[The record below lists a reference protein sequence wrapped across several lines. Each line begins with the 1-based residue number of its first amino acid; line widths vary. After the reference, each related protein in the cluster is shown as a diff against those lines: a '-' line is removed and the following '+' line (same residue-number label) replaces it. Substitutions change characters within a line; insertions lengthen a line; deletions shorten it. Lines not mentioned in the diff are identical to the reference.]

1 MTAISV
7 YMDVNNNPAEITAQ
21 RSSSSIHHR
30 TSSSSIHHRSQR
42 SNVDT
47 HIPSSSSTATASA
60 LLNTATA
67 ALSSSAHTS
76 RTFRSINSP
85 VINDI
90 DGDSHD
96 NLGQPVPPSNRDALI
111 QKQIQELIRQ
121 SISSSSSST
130 TATDLDAAFQSF
142 MYASTMNSSSSGG
155 GTTTAISD
163 HFRHL
168 LSSQHD
174 VDNDQNDDDHH
185 HHVSSTTRHQDVY
198 DENGIRLPDPVQ
210 RQQLLGGGDDPL
222 SFLRGGISSRS
233 HYHHRSHSHGSH
245 GHENDDD
252 DENDDEMMVF
262 ARADD
267 PSVDWMFPT
276 PRHLS
281 YQRSFEEV

>member
-1 MTAISV
+1 MLCCYLLSFIQAFDYDLMTAISV
-7 YMDVNNNPAEITAQ
+7 YMDVNNNPTEITAQ

-30 TSSSSIHHRSQR
+30 SSSSIHHRSQR
-42 SNVDT
+42 SNIDT
-47 HIPSSSSTATASA
+47 HIPSSSSTATAAS
-60 LLNTATA
+60 
-67 ALSSSAHTS
+67 SSSAHTS

-96 NLGQPVPPSNRDALI
+96 NLGQPVPPSDALI

-142 MYASTMNSSSSGG
+142 MYASTMNSSSSSGG
-155 GTTTAISD
+155 IAMSD

-174 VDNDQNDDDHH
+174 VDNDDDDDHH
-185 HHVSSTTRHQDVY
+185 RVSSTTRHQDVY

-222 SFLRGGISSRS
+222 SFLSRS
-233 HYHHRSHSHGSH
+233 HHHHRSRSLGSH
-245 GHENDDD
+245 GHDEND
-252 DENDDEMMVF
+252 DDEMMVF

-276 PRHLS
+276 PRHIS

>member
-1 MTAISV
+1 LLFIQAFDYDLMTAISV

-21 RSSSSIHHR
+21 RSSSSIHQR
-30 TSSSSIHHRSQR
+30 SSSSSSILRRSQR
-42 SNVDT
+42 SNIDT
-47 HIPSSSSTATASA
+47 HIPASSSTAAAS
-60 LLNTATA
+60 
-67 ALSSSAHTS
+67 SSSAHTS

-96 NLGQPVPPSNRDALI
+96 NLGQPVPPSNRDALM
-111 QKQIQELIRQ
+111 QKPIQELIRH
-121 SISSSSSST
+121 SISSSST

-142 MYASTMNSSSSGG
+142 MYASTMNSSSSSGG
-155 GTTTAISD
+155 GTAISD

-174 VDNDQNDDDHH
+174 IDNANDDDDHH
-185 HHVSSTTRHQDVY
+185 HHYVSSTTRNQDVY

-222 SFLRGGISSRS
+222 SFLSRS
-233 HYHHRSHSHGSH
+233 HHHHRSRSHGSH
-245 GHENDDD
+245 GHDDD
-252 DENDDEMMVF
+252 DENDDDDDEMMVF

-276 PRHLS
+276 PRHIS

>member
-1 MTAISV
+1 MLCCYLLSFIQAFDYDLMTAVSV
-7 YMDVNNNPAEITAQ
+7 YMDVNNNPTEITAQ

-30 TSSSSIHHRSQR
+30 SSSSIHHRSQR
-42 SNVDT
+42 SNIDT
-47 HIPSSSSTATASA
+47 HIPSSSSTAAAS
-60 LLNTATA
+60 
-67 ALSSSAHTS
+67 SSSAHTS
-76 RTFRSINSP
+76 RTFRPINSP
-85 VINDI
+85 VINGI

-96 NLGQPVPPSNRDALI
+96 NLGQPVPPSDALI

-121 SISSSSSST
+121 SISSSSSSSST

-142 MYASTMNSSSSGG
+142 MYASTMNSSSSSSSSSGG
-155 GTTTAISD
+155 IAISD

-174 VDNDQNDDDHH
+174 VDNNDDDHH

-222 SFLRGGISSRS
+222 SFLSRS
-233 HYHHRSHSHGSH
+233 HHHHRSRSHGSH
-245 GHENDDD
+245 GHDENENDDD
-252 DENDDEMMVF
+252 EMIVF

-276 PRHLS
+276 PRHIS